1 MKRNTCIYPY
11 IMSSQSTGHSGI
23 SMIETETS
31 ISNWSKNRLIKKR
44 CRYINL
50 LHTVNLLMTFFRSL
64 RDIPY
69 IFLFMHIFNV
79 HNWHNTFPAI
89 EITEFCNILLF
100 QSEKTKLI
108 STLHIFKE
116 RRGKRGEE
124 READA
129 RSAVFVFSA
138 LRQRWFLTA
147 RSSTSHLT
155 FIWWFFNPFARKFY
169 SLPHRGR
176 LHLRRWFREMPSDN
190 STVVCVCVRCNFAV
204 NSELYSCSVH
214 GV

>member
-1 MKRNTCIYPY
+1 
-11 IMSSQSTGHSGI
+11 
-23 SMIETETS
+23 
-31 ISNWSKNRLIKKR
+31 
-44 CRYINL
+44 
-50 LHTVNLLMTFFRSL
+50 MTFFRSL

-79 HNWHNTFPAI
+79 HRHSAFPAV

-100 QSEKTKLI
+100 QSEDKININITYFQREKG
-108 STLHIFKE
+108 KE
-116 RRGKRGEE
+116 RRGRGSRRTEP
-124 READA
+124 
-129 RSAVFVFSA
+129 VFVFSA

-147 RSSTSHLT
+147 RTSTSHLT

-169 SLPHRGR
+169 SPPHRGR

-190 STVVCVCVRCNFAV
+190 STVVCYMYVRCNFAV

-214 GV
+214 GI